1 MLTSAKI
8 FAKKELKKVA
18 SKIEAKQ
25 QPVSASGE
33 NAGLKLNKRSIIMI
47 CVLLI
52 GVMAFA
58 GVLTQVMP
66 RGEYYSYPENT
77 YKLTDGT
84 FVTLKSEEEYLVDKT
99 LSVPLGDYLL
109 RLSSLGHD
117 VETVEN
123 FDGLDLSSA
132 EDVSGMI
139 IDGTYH
145 KIDYRL
151 PLWKIPASLVLVF
164 GSENVTTG
172 IAIILFIVLIGG
184 TFLILDEQGVLKY
197 IMAVIIKRF
206 EKKKYL
212 LLCIMIFVCMFLSS
226 TAGILEESVTLV
238 PIAVAISLALGWD
251 SLVGLSISLVA
262 VAFGFTAA
270 TFNPFNVVTVQKL
283 AGISVFSGLWLR
295 IVMFVLVYAVLALF
309 VVLYAKKIEKNP
321 QKSICYESD
330 SALREKYRLE
340 DSEEILKNPE
350 TKKATRAFVLCVS
363 AVIVC
368 IILDFCLGLSGML
381 SMPGMA
387 VLFTVGGL
395 SAGYLSGLRG
405 KELFKGFLRGVKTI
419 APAIP
424 LIFFILAITYIL
436 SEGMIVHTILN
447 YVYSLISGLS
457 PYSAILLL
465 FAFIVVLEFFIGSG
479 TAKAFLIMPIVAP
492 LAHLVGISGNSVVL
506 TFCMGDG
513 FTNLLYPTSGIMIIA
528 IGLVNVS
535 YGKWLKFTWKL
546 FLAEALLAV
555 AIMHFSI
562 FIGYA

>member
-1 MLTSAKI
+1 MENTKTAEALSE
-8 FAKKELKKVA
+8 KKEN
-18 SKIEAKQ
+18 
-25 QPVSASGE
+25 
-33 NAGLKLNKRSIIMI
+33 NAGLQLNKKSIALIL
-47 CVLLI
+47 VLLTVI
-52 GVMAFA
+52 LAFA

-66 RGEYYSYPENT
+66 RGEYYTYPENT
-77 YKLTDGT
+77 YKLSNGT
-84 FVTLKSEEEYLVDKT
+84 FVTLQTDARFTVDKT
-99 LSVPLGDYLL
+99 VSLSESEYLS
-109 RLSSLGHD
+109 RLASLGHEIKA
-117 VETVEN
+117 VES
-123 FDGLDLSSA
+123 FDGIDLDSA
-132 EDVSGMI
+132 EDVGEMI

-145 KIDYRL
+145 KIDYKL
-151 PLWKIPASLVLVF
+151 PIWKIPASLVLVF

-184 TFLILDEQGVLKY
+184 TFLILDEQGILKY
-197 IMAVIIKRF
+197 IMAVIIKKF
-206 EKKKYL
+206 EKKKYR
-212 LLCIMIFVCMFLSS
+212 LLCMMIFACMFLSS

-262 VAFGFTAA
+262 IAFGFTAA

-283 AGISVFSGLWLR
+283 AGIPVFSGLWLR
-295 IVMFVLVYAVLALF
+295 IIMFVLVYAVLTVF

-321 QKSICYESD
+321 QKSVSYESD
-330 SALREKYRLE
+330 KALREKYRLE
-340 DSEEILKNPE
+340 NGEAILADE
-350 TKKATRAFVLCVS
+350 RVKKATLAFVLCVC

-368 IILDFCLGLSGML
+368 IVLDFALGLSGML

-387 VLFTVGGL
+387 ILFTVGGL
-395 SAGYLSGLRG
+395 SAGRISGLRG
-405 KELFKGFLRGVKTI
+405 KKLAGGFIRGVKTI

-436 SEGMIVHTILN
+436 DEGMIVHTILN
-447 YVYSLISGLS
+447 YVYTLIQGLS
-457 PYSAILLL
+457 PYGAILLL
-465 FAFIVVLEFFIGSG
+465 FAFVVVLEFFIGSG

-492 LAHLVGISGNSVVL
+492 LAQLVGISGNSVVL

-546 FLAEALLAV
+546 FLAEAILAI

-562 FIGYA
+562 FIGYT